1 MNEHVASEKKG
12 HFTVIVNARPKND
25 IEADRLSYDDVVK
38 LAFGQ
43 PAPNIYYTVTF
54 TDGPKANPQGTMSS
68 GDTVEIKSGMK
79 FYVTPT
85 TQS

>member
-1 MNEHVASEKKG
+1 MNQNNTNEKKG
-12 HFTVIVNARPKND
+12 NFTIIVNARPKHD
-25 IEADRLSYDDVVK
+25 INTDRLSYDDVVK

-43 PAPNIYYTVTF
+43 PAPNTYYTITF
-54 TDGPKANPQGTMSS
+54 SDGPKDNPQGTMAA
-68 GDTVEIKSGMK
+68 GDTVGIKSGMK